1 MNGKI
6 AKENYYYWI
15 RSEYNK
21 LDEKNSILGSAMFI
35 FLNNTCFIL
44 KCF

>member
-21 LDEKNSILGSAMFI
+21 LCLTDK
-35 FLNNTCFIL
+35 
-44 KCF
+44 KVY